1 MDEVGRLLL
10 ALALGGVALTLLGGA
25 VLWSRDESRR
35 IRRGFKRVLG
45 EAPQSILIAHGRGRS
60 VGCNFSTNQVA
71 VCWDAGA
78 WCLVYRLDELVG
90 AELVVDGRVEA
101 RVHRGEARRALDRM
115 SGGDQQVRLRLL
127 FSDPRHP
134 DFNLDLWL
142 PEDAGHKRA
151 LTPGEA
157 IEEANRWM
165 ALIEAIVRR
174 EANRRPSVSESP
186 RQEPLPFDPF
196 HGDAEAMS

>member
-1 MDEVGRLLL
+1 
-10 ALALGGVALTLLGGA
+10 
-25 VLWSRDESRR
+25 
-35 IRRGFKRVLG
+35 
-45 EAPQSILIAHGRGRS
+45 
-60 VGCNFSTNQVA
+60 VGCNFSTNDVA

-78 WCLVYRLDELVG
+78 WGLVYRLDELIG

-101 RVHRGEARRALDRM
+101 RVHRGEQRRALDRM

-142 PEDAGHKRA
+142 PEDADRKRA
-151 LTPGEA
+151 LSPGEA
-157 IEEANRWM
+157 IQEANRWM
-165 ALIEAIVRR
+165 ALIEAIIRR
-174 EANRRPSVSESP
+174 EANRRPSVTDAP